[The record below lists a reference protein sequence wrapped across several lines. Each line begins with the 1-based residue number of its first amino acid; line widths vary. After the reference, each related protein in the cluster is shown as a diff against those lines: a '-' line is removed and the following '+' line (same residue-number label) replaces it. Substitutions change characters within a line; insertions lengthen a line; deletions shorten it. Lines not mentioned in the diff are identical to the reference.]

1 MFKPELLTQILMPVP
16 EEHDVYIYFE
26 NSKCLVGF
34 LKLIIFK
41 KYLKLISEVL
51 TLNQRLEIRHL
62 IISFFILRNDI
73 SNNPSFIL
81 FFRGY
86 NIAL

>member
-1 MFKPELLTQILMPVP
+1 MFKSELLTQILMRVP

-62 IISFFILRNDI
+62 IISFFICEMI
-73 SNNPSFIL
+73 SQITQALFLSFGVTI
-81 FFRGY
+81 
-86 NIAL
+86 